1 MASRSCRL
9 DGPRQ
14 AWRPHHARGARHS
27 VLSPERSSH
36 ATEQAGPSPPNAV
49 PSPSCEDSQS
59 SARRPPHGEQ
69 IPVRQGAEP
78 NATFRVGADGETED
92 FKGLTLSN
100 SSPVHLGSRG
110 FSSRRCGVEKADM
123 SRTRT
128 RFTFRVAI
136 LPPRPP
142 KPPPPKAT
150 GPPPPPPTA

>member
-1 MASRSCRL
+1 MLSTELRL
-9 DGPRQ
+9 FPG
-14 AWRPHHARGARHS
+14 
-27 VLSPERSSH
+27 
-36 ATEQAGPSPPNAV
+36 
-49 PSPSCEDSQS
+49 SPSQFRCRS
-59 SARRPPHGEQ
+59 
-69 IPVRQGAEP
+69 GAEP

-142 KPPPPKAT
+142 KPPPPR
-150 GPPPPPPTA
+150 PPGRHRRPPLHS